1 MVCAFG
7 RKLLRLH
14 HRSYTGLIADHLSSR
29 RSSPIPFFIFG
40 IDLTQLVRGV
50 ERLNQPLTQIYTH
63 NARGVDKFSVRNGH
77 MSEGIACEMAARLQ
91 LAVSL
96 RDQVLHNRP
105 IFNPNHWFSHTA
117 LHPSFRT
124 GHWYHRANVC
134 RTGFALLLTAIEIPM
149 LPIETQGLFPEAI
162 NGRKFLPTFQS
173 YLENVEKSA
182 TRPKMLSKCLEQA
195 SPKTEEASCVGG
207 RSFVCEPLFS
217 GVSFGLGKIT
227 PALILSPTRLLI
239 RSRFVFSVFSDLALL
254 RGFYRGGN

>member
-1 MVCAFG
+1 
-7 RKLLRLH
+7 
-14 HRSYTGLIADHLSSR
+14 
-29 RSSPIPFFIFG
+29 
-40 IDLTQLVRGV
+40 
-50 ERLNQPLTQIYTH
+50 
-63 NARGVDKFSVRNGH
+63 
-77 MSEGIACEMAARLQ
+77 
-91 LAVSL
+91 
-96 RDQVLHNRP
+96 
-105 IFNPNHWFSHTA
+105 
-117 LHPSFRT
+117 
-124 GHWYHRANVC
+124 
-134 RTGFALLLTAIEIPM
+134 M

-239 RSRFVFSVFSDLALL
+239 RSRFCFQCLQRLGPLYA
-254 RGFYRGGN
+254 GFIGRELVDSRPHFFTDYIDSA

>member
-1 MVCAFG
+1 MNGVAMLSAIPKLIPPIG
-7 RKLLRLH
+7 YTDGMRVWPKLLRLH
-14 HRSYTGLIADHLSSR
+14 YRSYTALIADHLSSR

-40 IDLTQLVRGV
+40 VDLTQLVRGV
-50 ERLNQPLTQIYTH
+50 ERLNQPLTQVYTH
-63 NARGVDKFSVRNGH
+63 NARGVDKVSVRNGH

-105 IFNPNHWFSHTA
+105 IFNPNHWFAHTA

-134 RTGFALLLTAIEIPM
+134 RTGFALLVIAIEIPM
-149 LPIETQGLFPEAI
+149 QRTETQGLFPEAI

-207 RSFVCEPLFS
+207 RSFVLRAAVLRRLVRAWKNYPCPN
-217 GVSFGLGKIT
+217 
-227 PALILSPTRLLI
+227 LSSHPTAD
-239 RSRFVFSVFSDLALL
+239 S
-254 RGFYRGGN
+254 